1 MPRARRARPRVALL
15 GVHGH
20 GAVHLRALLDG
31 ARAGRL
37 ELAGLADL
45 RPLDDAV
52 RAELADLPGPPVPVL
67 PDARALLDSVRPDVT
82 VVSTPI
88 GTHLPLALHAV
99 GVGSH
104 LLLEKPPTAT
114 LAQFDELAAATAAA
128 GRACQV
134 GFQALG
140 SRALAAAARLVA
152 DGALGRV
159 RGIGVHGAWVRD
171 RGYFRRAPWAGRMTL
186 DGKPVTDGALTNAFA
201 HGMAAALRIAGDPP
215 VERVELE
222 RYRAMSPEGDD
233 TATARV
239 TAGATTVLVAVSLC
253 ARTSRDPRLVV
264 HGEQGR
270 VELDYTLD
278 VVRGHPAS
286 TAAPTGRV
294 GLLDNLLEHITD
306 PAVPLVAPLDRT
318 RGFMQVLDAVRRDG
332 PARPLPASAVADLG
346 DRTVVHGVDDAVRRC
361 AESLRLF
368 SELPSPFP
376 EPSATSCE
384 DIDARPTH

>member
-1 MPRARRARPRVALL
+1 MPRARRALPRVALL

-20 GAVHLRALLDG
+20 GAVHLQALLDG

-88 GTHLPLALHAV
+88 GTHLPLARHAV
-99 GVGSH
+99 AVGSH

-186 DGKPVTDGALTNAFA
+186 DGTPVTDGALTNAFA

-253 ARTSRDPRLVV
+253 ARTSREPRLVV

-270 VELDYTLD
+270 LELDYTLD
-278 VVRGHPAS
+278 VLRGHPGAPPHRPGASGCWTTCWSTSPIPRYRSWHPSTGPAASCRCSTPSAATARRARYRPPRSRTSVTARWSTAS
-286 TAAPTGRV
+286 TP
-294 GLLDNLLEHITD
+294 
-306 PAVPLVAPLDRT
+306 
-318 RGFMQVLDAVRRDG
+318 
-332 PARPLPASAVADLG
+332 
-346 DRTVVHGVDDAVRRC
+346 RC
-361 AESLRLF
+361 AGAPSRCRLF
-368 SELPSPFP
+368 SELPNPFP